1 MKNLSE
7 NTLREI
13 VANVISGIP
22 AHYRCYELM
31 RKLKEVFKTKG
42 VNLEVRD
49 GSVLYCPLT
58 LLEEAY
64 KKNCEVFFRA
74 SVTAE
79 EVMDAAKVAAKKAKG
94 KGLKEAMHWKI
105 IVLHSWG
112 ILPKEKYLIDCQAS
126 IDMSKFPDLLLF
138 DEFPVL
144 RKIMFRNLIR
154 IVSLSKSIG
163 RSAKYSLGDDIF
175 LEMTTQEGNIIK
187 YRHTDYCVEIQM

>member
-1 MKNLSE
+1 MKNISE

-13 VANVISGIP
+13 VSDVISGIP

-64 KKNCEVFFRA
+64 KKNCEVFFHT

-79 EVMDAAKVAAKKAKG
+79 EVMAAAEAAAKKAKG
-94 KGLKEAMHWKI
+94 KRLKEAMNWKI
-105 IVLHSWG
+105 IVFHSWG

-126 IDMSKFPDLLLF
+126 IDMSRFPDLSLF

-144 RKIMFRNLIR
+144 RKIILIR
-154 IVSLSKSIG
+154 IVPLTRSIG
-163 RSAKYSLGDDIF
+163 HSARYSLGDDIF
-175 LEMTTQEGNIIK
+175 LEMTTQKGNIIK
-187 YRHTDYCVEIQM
+187 YKHTDYSVELRV